1 VSTTSTYPTFKA
13 SLFSALADEFL
24 ANDPSVTVGYA
35 WTPDIGDRAV
45 FFGRFNFS
53 ADPDNVGPSTFVDQE
68 VPTIKA
74 GRKQRQETYPL
85 EVTVSAFRPDLD
97 SSAAA
102 EAEADVWAMLAHV
115 ENVLAADP
123 QAADTTVQ
131 YATVDRIE
139 VVGGGPIPF
148 ERGWVCVL
156 VVSVDVNARLT

>member
-1 VSTTSTYPTFKA
+1 MSTTSTYPTFKA
-13 SLFSALADEFL
+13 TLFAALRTEF
-24 ANDPSVTVGYA
+24 AENDPSVTVEYA

-68 VPTIKA
+68 IPTLKA

-97 SSAAA
+97 STSAATA
-102 EAEADVWAMLAHV
+102 EQDVWGMLAHV

-123 QAADTTVQ
+123 QVADASVQ
-131 YATVDRIE
+131 YATVDRVE

-156 VVSVDVNARLT
+156 VVSIDVNARLT